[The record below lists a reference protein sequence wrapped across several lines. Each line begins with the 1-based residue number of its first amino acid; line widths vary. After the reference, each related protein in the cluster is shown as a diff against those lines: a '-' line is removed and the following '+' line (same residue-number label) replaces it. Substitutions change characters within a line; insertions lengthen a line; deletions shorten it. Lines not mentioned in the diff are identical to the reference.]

1 MHCQTSPT
9 DMAIALNTV
18 TRIIPPQNTLTITTG
33 IQCEATGDQLRFS
46 ATDLAH
52 HITVTIPATVDEPG
66 IVVLPAATFHALI
79 RRLPTAVCTFT
90 TSADYHTVTLR
101 YGRNRAALQSFGTE
115 TLPDFPVLPPDT
127 AALTL
132 PPDTLPRL
140 TRALLFACAT
150 DESRPIL
157 KGVSIIRQDD
167 RLIAVATD
175 GSRLSHVILALS
187 RDMTTAPFSAVFAL
201 KTLNEAAR
209 LNTEN
214 PLTLQWDANLVAFTT
229 ATISLRAQL
238 LAGSYPDYDRVIPT
252 EYGTTCRLALADLR
266 NAVERMQIL
275 SDPRVGTPLAVTV
288 RAGTLSLAVE
298 SATIGQA
305 QETLDCDTTGPD
317 FAIIFNPAYLTQAL
331 KSFDGDEILWEFSG
345 VQAPARLRD
354 PADASYFHI
363 VLPLRQLI

>member
-1 MHCQTSPT
+1 MLCHASSS
-9 DMAIALNTV
+9 DLAAALNTV
-18 TRIIPPQNTLTITTG
+18 TRIIPPQNPLAITTG
-33 IQCEATGDQLRFS
+33 VQCEATGNQLRVS
-46 ATDLAH
+46 ATDLVH
-52 HITVTIPATVDEPG
+52 HLTVTIPATVDEPG
-66 IVVLPAATFHALI
+66 IVVLPAATFHALM
-79 RRLPTAVCTFT
+79 RRLPSPVCTLAT
-90 TSADYHTVTLR
+90 QAVPSPVTVR
-101 YGRNRAALQSFGTE
+101 YGRNRATLQSFGPD
-115 TLPDFPVLPPDT
+115 TLPEFPTVPLDT
-127 AALTL
+127 ATVTF

-150 DESRPIL
+150 DETRPIL
-157 KGVSIIRQDD
+157 KGISIVRQDD
-167 RLIAVATD
+167 QLIAVATD
-175 GSRLSHVILALS
+175 GSRLSLVTLAFPDAL
-187 RDMTTAPFSAVFAL
+187 TAAPFSAVFAV

-209 LNTEN
+209 LNSTD
-214 PLTLQWDANLVAFTT
+214 PLNLRWTADLVEWTTPT
-229 ATISLRAQL
+229 ATLRARL
-238 LAGSYPDYDRVIPT
+238 LDGSYPDYDRVIPT

-288 RAGTLSLAVE
+288 RAGALSLAAE

-317 FAIIFNPAYLTQAL
+317 FAIIFNPAYLAQAL
-331 KSFDGDEILWEFSG
+331 RSFDGEDILWEFSG